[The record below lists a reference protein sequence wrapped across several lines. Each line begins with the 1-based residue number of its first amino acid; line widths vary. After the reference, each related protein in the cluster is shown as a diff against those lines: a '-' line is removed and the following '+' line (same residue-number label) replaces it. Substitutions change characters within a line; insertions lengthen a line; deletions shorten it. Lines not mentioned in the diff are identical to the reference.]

1 MVIVCSISALQSM
14 SSLARDLW
22 GRAAGPGQAIGHI
35 HEQGMLHRDIK
46 PDNLVIRRPA
56 EVNLA
61 YEILR
66 NCNEDY
72 IRASLA
78 VILETEWR

>member
-1 MVIVCSISALQSM
+1 MDVNGCKWYIMVIVCSISALQSM

-61 YEILR
+61 YEIL
-66 NCNEDY
+66 
-72 IRASLA
+72 
-78 VILETEWR
+78 